1 LLVFCQ
7 LTTSSPKRDDDC
19 GRRKLLNLFPS
30 AAENANLIAHC
41 HVSVDQSHWA
51 RFLSHHKVCGKT
63 FAASGTVSV
72 VSDLNFDISAFY
84 CGKIF
89 IRFYLFVNAI
99 VDSLVSPLHRVPETT
114 KHQQNYEKI
123 REKAFLVVIKLGS
136 VFPSP
141 SPRSLLPLCWLISII
156 SEKKHFLFV
165 RIVFLR
171 TEELRVGGEGRL

>member
-99 VDSLVSPLHRVPETT
+99 VGSPPCTASPKPR
-114 KHQQNYEKI
+114 NINKI
-123 REKAFLVVIKLGS
+123 MKKY
-136 VFPSP
+136 
-141 SPRSLLPLCWLISII
+141 
-156 SEKKHFLFV
+156 EKKHSWSSLNSALF
-165 RIVFLR
+165 FPLPHPAHYCHYA
-171 TEELRVGGEGRL
+171 G